1 VILKQTA
8 AHPLSIESDLSP
20 KTRTA
25 GQTLFVIGALA
36 LSLLLLSQITTQT
49 VWIEKSKSFA
59 AQPRFWP
66 AVALV
71 MMVGSFALHLILMRR
86 RRPDRLDW
94 VEARRWLEPLEYV
107 LWFMA
112 YVFLVPVIG
121 FLPMSLLFACAL
133 TYRLGYRGAAYQVF
147 AALFAIG
154 TVILFKGLL
163 GVKIPGA
170 AIYEVLPGALRS
182 FFILYL

>member
-1 VILKQTA
+1 M
-8 AHPLSIESDLSP
+8 SIESDLQAR
-20 KTRTA
+20 TRIA
-25 GQTLFVIGALA
+25 GQAPFILGALG

-49 VWIEKSKSFA
+49 EWIADADSLA

-66 AVALV
+66 GVALAL
-71 MMVGSFALHLILMRR
+71 MVGGFALHLLRMRR

-94 VEARRWLEPLEYV
+94 VEVRRWLEPLEYV

-112 YVFLVPVIG
+112 FVYLVPIVG
-121 FLPMSLLFACAL
+121 FLPMSILFGCAL
-133 TYRLGYRGAAYQVF
+133 VWRLGYRGAGYYWTAI
-147 AALFAIG
+147 LFAVG
-154 TVILFKGLL
+154 MVTLFKGLL

-170 AIYEVLPGALRS
+170 SLYEVLPGALRS

>member
-1 VILKQTA
+1 M
-8 AHPLSIESDLSP
+8 SIESELQA

-25 GQTLFVIGALA
+25 GQAIFIIGGLVFSLVLF
-36 LSLLLLSQITTQT
+36 SQITSQT
-49 VWIEKSKSFA
+49 AWVEGSKSVA

-71 MMVGSFALHLILMRR
+71 IMTLSFAAHLWRMRR
-86 RRPDRLDW
+86 RRPNRQDW
-94 VEARRWLEPLEYV
+94 VEVRRWAEPLEYV

-112 YVFLVPVIG
+112 YVYAVPIVG
-121 FLPMSLLFACAL
+121 FLPMSLIFSCAL
-133 TYRLGYRGAAYQVF
+133 TWRLGYREPLYLWLAAAFSIAMV
-147 AALFAIG
+147 L
-154 TVILFKGLL
+154 LFKGAL

-170 AIYEVLPGALRS
+170 ALYEVFPSGLRS

>member
-1 VILKQTA
+1 M
-8 AHPLSIESDLSP
+8 SIESDLQAR
-20 KTRTA
+20 TRVA
-25 GQTLFVIGALA
+25 GQAVFILGALG

-49 VWIEKSKSFA
+49 VWIEDAKSFP

-66 AVALV
+66 GVAIA
-71 MMVGSFALHLILMRR
+71 MMVTSFGLHLLLMRR

-112 YVFLVPVIG
+112 YVFLVPVAG
-121 FLPMSLLFACAL
+121 FLPMSLIFACAL
-133 TYRLGYRGAAYQVF
+133 TWRLGYRDAGYFWV
-147 AALFAIG
+147 AALFAVC
-154 TVILFKGLL
+154 TVALFKGLL

-170 AIYEVLPGALRS
+170 AVYDALPGTLRS

>member
-1 VILKQTA
+1 M
-8 AHPLSIESDLSP
+8 ESDLQAR
-20 KTRTA
+20 TRVA
-25 GQTLFVIGALA
+25 GQAPFILGALG

-49 VWIEKSKSFA
+49 EWIADSDSLA

-66 AVALV
+66 GVAIAL
-71 MMVGSFALHLILMRR
+71 MVCSFALHFWLMRR

-94 VEARRWLEPLEYV
+94 VEVWRWLEPLEYV

-112 YVFLVPVIG
+112 YVFLVPIVG
-121 FLPMSLLFACAL
+121 FLPMSILFGFTL
-133 TYRLGYRGAAYQVF
+133 VWRLGYRGAGYYW
-147 AALFAIG
+147 AAFFFAIG
-154 TVILFKGLL
+154 MVALFKGLL

-170 AIYEVLPGALRS
+170 MIYEPLPAPLRS